1 MTRLFFAIFR
11 AISRLTMKTSELRS
25 RFLTYFE
32 KNGHRKVASS
42 SVVGPAD
49 DPTVMW
55 TNSGMIQFKD
65 VFLGKEIRD
74 YSRAASSQKC
84 LRAGGKHNDLDQVGF
99 TARHHT
105 FFEMLGN
112 FSFGDYFKADAI
124 RFAWDLVTGPLD
136 EGKLGIDPTRLWVTV
151 FDGEGGLPADTE
163 AEELWKAVG
172 VAPERIRR
180 YGKKDNFWQM
190 GDTGPCGPCSE
201 IFYDRG
207 EDYPGD
213 ATPNGEGDRVMEIWN
228 LVFMQYV
235 RDAEGNLSPL
245 PKPSIDTGMGL
256 ERTAA
261 ILQGKDSNY
270 EIDLFEP
277 IFDAIRELD
286 PYLNGNFAPGRTEP
300 EKRVIRRE
308 IATSRNKSFGGHT
321 FKTAEQVIADHIRA
335 ATFMTY
341 DGVVPSN
348 EGRGYVLRKIVRRA
362 LRFGKKLGI
371 EGTFFAGLVPSV
383 VAAMG
388 DAYPELRSE
397 ASRIAKTLGRE
408 EQQFSVT
415 LNAGLRQLEA
425 CDISNRVLSG
435 TDIFK
440 LYDTFGFPAD
450 LITDWCNE
458 KNIMMDFDG
467 FQKALA
473 EQKAKGRAA
482 LKTHDQRLS
491 GDFTMLAELPA
502 TEFLGYQTTE
512 SDAKVLALF
521 DAANKR
527 VASLSGEGSVLLDRT
542 PFYAMG
548 GGQVGDTGIL
558 RFDGGAAAVLDC
570 TTPAPKRSL
579 HKVQVSGELK
589 EGAPLHAVV
598 DPERRARIRAHH
610 TATHLLH
617 AALREVLGTHVKQA
631 GSVVDADRLRF
642 DFTHFAPIEPE
653 QMAEIE
659 RLVNEQTLLS
669 KPTHLAEMSIDDAL
683 ASGAMALFGEKYG
696 DRVRVMSVPGFSV
709 ELCGGTHVA
718 NTGEIGLVK
727 VTSESAVA
735 SGVRRLE
742 AVAGAAAL
750 ELLQQDEALIS
761 TLSRQANANRD
772 ALGTLIHTK
781 DTRIAQL
788 ERELKE
794 AKLKAASSGGTAE
807 KVEQVNGFTV
817 VTASVDGLEGNALRE
832 LMDQVRTRHQ
842 NAVIALA
849 SKVADD
855 KLAML
860 VSVSSGLNADAGAL
874 LKLMA
879 PHIDGRGGGKKDLA
893 QGGGTKPEG
902 IPAAFEALKAAL

>member
-1 MTRLFFAIFR
+1 
-11 AISRLTMKTSELRS
+11 
-25 RFLTYFE
+25 
-32 KNGHRKVASS
+32 
-42 SVVGPAD
+42 
-49 DPTVMW
+49 MW

-65 VFLGKEIRD
+65 VFLGKENRD
-74 YSRAASSQKC
+74 YTRATSSQKC

-124 RFAWDLVTGPLD
+124 RFAWDLLTGPLA
-136 EGKLGIDPTRLWVTV
+136 EGKLGIDAKRLWVTV
-151 FDGEGGLPADTE
+151 FEGADGVSADLE
-163 AEELWKAVG
+163 AEELWKAAG

-207 EDYPGD
+207 EHYPGD

-256 ERTAA
+256 ERTAS

-277 IFDAIRELD
+277 IFGAIWNVAKVRPED
-286 PYLNGNFAPGRTEP
+286 RAEHTNRT
-300 EKRVIRRE
+300 
-308 IATSRNKSFGGHT
+308 AS
-321 FKTAEQVIADHIRA
+321 QVIADHIRA

-371 EGTFFAGLVPSV
+371 EDTFFADLVPSV
-383 VAAMG
+383 VLAMG
-388 DAYPELRSE
+388 DAYPELMPE
-397 ASRIAKTLGRE
+397 AHRISKTLKRE

-415 LNAGLRQLEA
+415 LNAGLKQLEA
-425 CDISNRVLSG
+425 CDVSHGGLTG
-435 TDIFK
+435 PDIFK
-440 LYDTFGFPAD
+440 LYDTFGFPVD
-450 LITDWCNE
+450 LVEDWCRERNLSCDLE
-458 KNIMMDFDG
+458 G

-482 LKTHDQRLS
+482 LKSHDQRLS
-491 GDFTMLAELPA
+491 GDFAMLAELPA
-502 TEFLGYQTTE
+502 TEFMGYQTTE
-512 SDAKVLALF
+512 CDSRVLALF
-521 DAANKR
+521 DFANKR

-548 GGQVGDTGIL
+548 GGQIGDTGML
-558 RFDGGAAAVLDC
+558 RFEGGTAEVLDC
-570 TTPAPKRSL
+570 TAPAPKRSL
-579 HKVQVSGELK
+579 HKVRVSGNLK
-589 EGAPLHAVV
+589 EGASLHSIV
-598 DPERRARIRAHH
+598 DAERRARIRAHH

-631 GSVVDADRLRF
+631 GSVVDAEHLRF

-659 RLVNEQTLLS
+659 RLVNEQTLQAKATHTSEMPIDEALS
-669 KPTHLAEMSIDDAL
+669 A
-683 ASGAMALFGEKYG
+683 GAMALFGEKYG
-696 DRVRVMSVPGFSV
+696 ERVRVLSVPGRTEGESAFSV

-735 SGVRRLE
+735 SGVRRIE
-742 AVAGAAAL
+742 AVAGAATL
-750 ELLQQDEALIS
+750 DLLQQDEALIS

-772 ALGTLIHTK
+772 ALGTLIHAK

-807 KVEQVNGFTV
+807 KVEQVNNFTV

-860 VSVSSGLNADAGAL
+860 VSVSAGLNADAGAL

-893 QGGGTKPEG
+893 QGGGTKPGG
-902 IPAAFEALKAAL
+902 ISAAFEALKAAL

>member
-1 MTRLFFAIFR
+1 
-11 AISRLTMKTSELRS
+11 
-25 RFLTYFE
+25 
-32 KNGHRKVASS
+32 
-42 SVVGPAD
+42 
-49 DPTVMW
+49 
-55 TNSGMIQFKD
+55 
-65 VFLGKEIRD
+65 
-74 YSRAASSQKC
+74 
-84 LRAGGKHNDLDQVGF
+84 
-99 TARHHT
+99 
-105 FFEMLGN
+105 
-112 FSFGDYFKADAI
+112 
-124 RFAWDLVTGPLD
+124 
-136 EGKLGIDPTRLWVTV
+136 
-151 FDGEGGLPADTE
+151 
-163 AEELWKAVG
+163 
-172 VAPERIRR
+172 
-180 YGKKDNFWQM
+180 
-190 GDTGPCGPCSE
+190 
-201 IFYDRG
+201 FYDRG
-207 EDYPGD
+207 EHYPGD
-213 ATPNGEGDRVMEIWN
+213 AEPNGEGDRVMEIWN

-235 RDAEGNLSPL
+235 RDAQGNLSPL

-256 ERTAA
+256 ERTAS

-277 IFDAIRELD
+277 IFEAIWKVAKVKPEDHAELT
-286 PYLNGNFAPGRTEP
+286 NRT
-300 EKRVIRRE
+300 
-308 IATSRNKSFGGHT
+308 AS
-321 FKTAEQVIADHIRA
+321 QVIADHIRA
-335 ATFMTY
+335 ATFMTF

-397 ASRIAKTLGRE
+397 ASRISKTLSRE

-415 LNAGLRQLEA
+415 LNAGLKQLEA
-425 CDISNRVLSG
+425 CDVSHGGLSG

-440 LYDTFGFPAD
+440 LYDTFGFPVD
-450 LITDWCNE
+450 LVEDWCRERNLSC
-458 KNIMMDFDG
+458 DLDG

-482 LKTHDQRLS
+482 LKSHDQRLS
-491 GDFTMLAELPA
+491 GDFAILADLPA

-512 SDAKVLALF
+512 ADSKVLALF
-521 DAANKR
+521 DSSNKR
-527 VASLSGEGSVLLDRT
+527 VATLSDEGSVLLDRT
-542 PFYAMG
+542 PFYAMS
-548 GGQVGDTGIL
+548 GGQVGDTGLL
-558 RFDGGAAAVLDC
+558 RFEGGAAKVLDC
-570 TTPAPKRSL
+570 STPAPKRNL
-579 HKVQVSGELK
+579 HKVQVTGELK
-589 EGAPLHAVV
+589 EGALLHAVV

-631 GSVVDADRLRF
+631 GSAVDADRLRF
-642 DFTHFAPIEPE
+642 DFNHFAPIEPE

-659 RLVNEQTLLS
+659 RLVNEQTLLA
-669 KPTHLAEMSIDDAL
+669 KATHLAEMPIDEAI
-683 ASGAMALFGEKYG
+683 ATGAMALFGEKYG

-735 SGVRRLE
+735 SGVRRIE
-742 AVAGAAAL
+742 AVAGAATL
-750 ELLQQDEALIS
+750 ELLQQDEALITS
-761 TLSRQANANRD
+761 LSRHANAARESLGALLHGKD
-772 ALGTLIHTK
+772 AH
-781 DTRIAQL
+781 IAQL

-794 AKLKAASSGGTAE
+794 AKLKAASGGGSAE
-807 KVEQVNGFTV
+807 KVEQVNNFTV

-842 NAVIALA
+842 SAVIALA
-849 SKVADD
+849 SKVAED

-860 VSVSSGLNADAGAL
+860 VSVSSGLTADAGAL

-893 QGGGTKPEG
+893 QGGGTKPGG
-902 IPAAFEALKAAL
+902 IPAAFDALKAALVAL

>member
-1 MTRLFFAIFR
+1 
-11 AISRLTMKTSELRS
+11 MKTSELRR
-25 RFLTYFE
+25 RFLAYFE
-32 KNGHRKVASS
+32 QNSHRKVPSS

-65 VFLGKEIRD
+65 VFLGKENRD
-74 YSRAASSQKC
+74 YSRATSSQKC

-124 RFAWDLVTGPLD
+124 HFAWDLVTGPPD
-136 EGKLGIDPTRLWVTV
+136 EGKLGIDPSRLWVTV

-163 AEELWKAVG
+163 AEELWKIAG

-207 EDYPGD
+207 ERYPGD

-235 RDAEGNLSPL
+235 RDAGGNLSPL

-256 ERTAA
+256 ERTAS

-277 IFDAIRELD
+277 IFEAIWKIAKIKPEDRSEHA
-286 PYLNGNFAPGRTEP
+286 NRT
-300 EKRVIRRE
+300 
-308 IATSRNKSFGGHT
+308 AS
-321 FKTAEQVIADHIRA
+321 QVIADHIRA
-335 ATFMTY
+335 ATFMTF

-371 EGTFFAGLVPSV
+371 EGVFFAGLVPSV
-383 VAAMG
+383 VVAME

-397 ASRIAKTLGRE
+397 ASRISKTLGRE

-415 LNAGLRQLEA
+415 LNAGLKQLEA
-425 CDISNRVLSG
+425 CDVSGGGLSG

-440 LYDTFGFPAD
+440 LYDTFGFPTD
-450 LITDWCNE
+450 LVEDWCRE
-458 KNIMMDFDG
+458 RDLSCDLAG

-473 EQKAKGRAA
+473 EQQAKGRAA

-491 GDFTMLAELPA
+491 GDFAILAELPA

-512 SDAKVLALF
+512 SDSKVLALF

-542 PFYAMG
+542 PFYALG
-548 GGQVGDTGIL
+548 GGQVGDTGL
-558 RFDGGAAAVLDC
+558 LHFKGGAAEVLDC

-653 QMAEIE
+653 QMVEIE
-659 RLVNEQTLLS
+659 RLVNEQTLSS

-742 AVAGAAAL
+742 AVAGPAAL
-750 ELLQQDEALIS
+750 ELLQQDELLLAQLA
-761 TLSRQANANRD
+761 RQANVGRESLAS
-772 ALGTLIHTK
+772 LIIGK
-781 DTRIAQL
+781 DTRITQL
-788 ERELKE
+788 ERELKD
-794 AKLKAASSGGTAE
+794 AKLKAASGAAGTE
-807 KVEQVNGFTV
+807 NVEQVKGFTL

-832 LMDQVRTRHQ
+832 LMDQVRTRHPK
-842 NAVIALA
+842 AVIAMA
-849 SKVADD
+849 SKVAED

-860 VSVSSGLNADAGAL
+860 VSVSAGLDADAGAL

-902 IPAAFEALKAAL
+902 LPAAFEALKAAL